1 MMNAR
6 MMERVNGA
14 RFVLCCAGV
23 LALGAAAQ
31 GQHTGVVTAELDA
44 RLAFTVSGAVRAVH
58 VKPGDR
64 VEAGAALVEL
74 DDSVGQAQI
83 EVYRLRASSTLA
95 ADASEKQWKLAQVE
109 EGLVKEAMSKGS
121 AGQFE
126 VDRATLKTQLAHL
139 EFQKAQQDQRE
150 AELAL
155 KQAEA
160 MHAQRTLR
168 APEAG
173 VVEEVAVQRGEG
185 ADPSRPV
192 VRIVSIE
199 ALRVEVNPPVGETA
213 GLVVGGTARVVFG
226 GWGAMD
232 EAGQGEA
239 GKKTE
244 VKAVISSIAAVADAR
259 SQTRLVRLS
268 LKNPGNLPAGVQ
280 VRVEF
285 DGVGAN
291 APAASR

>member
-1 MMNAR
+1 MMIAR
-6 MMERVNGA
+6 MMERLNGA
-14 RFVLCCAGV
+14 RFALCCSGV
-23 LALGAAAQ
+23 LALGAAAL
-31 GQHTGVVTAELDA
+31 GGHVGVVTAELDA

-83 EVYRLRASSTLA
+83 EVYRLRALSTLA

-139 EFQKAQQDQRE
+139 EYQKAQQDQRE

-213 GLVVGGTARVVFG
+213 GLVVGGTARVEFG
-226 GWGAMD
+226 
-232 EAGQGEA
+232 AGEG

-291 APAASR
+291 APAATR